1 MNRKHSKVFFKLIIG
16 ILIVSLLVFVYFDI
30 QKWRVPFY
38 TLLESNSNP
47 NGYPKPS
54 NTYLMSQGIMFN
66 DWGEKENRM
75 TLYASIGDSW
85 PSLLTEITHYAW
97 REEEP
102 ESLYLKRNH
111 LEDIY
116 RLDILT
122 HDLVEISAEEFSI
135 LSLTW
140 YPAFRSAVH

>member
-1 MNRKHSKVFFKLIIG
+1 
-16 ILIVSLLVFVYFDI
+16 
-30 QKWRVPFY
+30 
-38 TLLESNSNP
+38 
-47 NGYPKPS
+47 
-54 NTYLMSQGIMFN
+54 MSQGIMFN